1 MRIAPVLDQIHLEH
15 ELQVDFGQYLS
26 IGGSNMIMH
35 PTSNTPGPEQTIT
48 PSLADMPAI
57 RVEDAYRFFF
67 ERTLDMLCIAGT
79 DGYFK
84 ELNPMWERVLGYTRA
99 ELCRAPFVTFVHP
112 DDQAATLAEAQK
124 LADQGVETIAFEK
137 RYRHKDGTYRWLRWS
152 ASMDREHGLIYGIAR
167 DVTEQREA
175 ATALQA
181 SEARFREITQNIPG
195 AVFQFTIRDGVGT
208 MDFITERII
217 EIAGVSAAEVMRDI
231 AVLDARLH
239 PEDRDAYTA
248 SVVTAIEQLAPWT
261 FEGRNLFPD
270 GSIRWW
276 QTTSTPQRNNRD
288 EIIFNGLV
296 LDITDR
302 KQAEEAIRQSEIQQE
317 IILAQQATLE
327 ELSTPL
333 IPINDTVMVM
343 PLIGSMDSR
352 RAQQVLDTL
361 LHGVAKARI
370 ETAIIDITGVS
381 IVDTQVANALIRAA
395 QAVKLLG
402 AQVMLTGIRPEV
414 AQTLVGL
421 GVDLSMIITRSSLQ
435 SGIAL
440 AMQNVRS
447 RSK

>member
-1 MRIAPVLDQIHLEH
+1 
-15 ELQVDFGQYLS
+15 
-26 IGGSNMIMH
+26 MH
-35 PTSNTPGPEQTIT
+35 PASNTPGPEQTIM

-67 ERTLDMLCIAGT
+67 ERTLDMLCIVGA

-84 ELNPMWERVLGYTRA
+84 ELNSIWERLLGYTHA
-99 ELCRAPFVTFVHP
+99 ELCSARFIAFVHP
-112 DDQAATLAEAQK
+112 DDQAATLAETRK
-124 LADQGVETIAFEK
+124 LADQGIETIAFEN
-137 RYRHKDGTYRWLRWS
+137 RYRCKDGTYRWLRWS
-152 ASMDREHGLIYGIAR
+152 ASPDHEHSLIYAIAR
-167 DVTEQREA
+167 DVTEQHEA
-175 ATALQA
+175 TTALQT

-195 AVFQFTIRDGVGT
+195 AVFQFTVRDGVWT
-208 MDFITERII
+208 VDFITERIQ
-217 EIAGVSAAEVMRDI
+217 EIAGVSAAEVMHDFNALR
-231 AVLDARLH
+231 ARVH
-239 PEDRDAYTA
+239 PEDLEAYTA
-248 SVVTAIEQLAPWT
+248 SVVSAVERLTPWM
-261 FEGRNLFPD
+261 FEGRYVLPD
-270 GSIRWW
+270 GSIHWW
-276 QTTSTPQRNNRD
+276 QGTSTPVRNNRD
-288 EIIFNGLV
+288 EIIFNGFV

-302 KQAEEAIRQSEIQQE
+302 KQAEEAMRQSQIQQE

-333 IPINDTVMVM
+333 IPISDTLMVM

-361 LHGVAKARI
+361 LHGVAVARAEI
-370 ETAIIDITGVS
+370 VIIDITGVS

-440 AMQNVRS
+440 AMQNIRS

>member
-1 MRIAPVLDQIHLEH
+1 
-15 ELQVDFGQYLS
+15 
-26 IGGSNMIMH
+26 MH
-35 PTSNTPGPEQTIT
+35 PTYNTSGPEQTIT
-48 PSLADMPAI
+48 PLLADLPAI

-67 ERTLDMLCIAGT
+67 ERTLDMLCIVGA
-79 DGYFK
+79 DGYFR

-99 ELCRAPFVTFVHP
+99 ELCGAPFIAFVHP
-112 DDQAATLAEAQK
+112 DDQATTIAESQK
-124 LADQGVETIAFEK
+124 LADQDVETIAFEN
-137 RYRHKDGTYRWLRWS
+137 RYRCKDGAYRWLRWS
-152 ASMDREHGLIYGIAR
+152 ASVDREHDLIYAIAR

-195 AVFQFTIRDGVGT
+195 AVFQFTVRDGVGT
-208 MDFITERII
+208 MDFISERIQ
-217 EIAGVSAAEVMRDI
+217 EIAGVSAAEVMQDVT
-231 AVLDARLH
+231 AFNARIH

-248 SVVTAIEQLAPWT
+248 SVATAIEQLTPWM

-276 QTTSTPQRNNRD
+276 QATSTPQRNDRD
-288 EIIFNGLV
+288 EIIFNGVV

-302 KQAEEAIRQSEIQQE
+302 KQAEEAIRQSQIQQE

-333 IPINDTVMVM
+333 IPISDTVMVM

-361 LHGVAKARI
+361 LHGVATARI

-440 AMQNVRS
+440 AMQKVRS

>member
-1 MRIAPVLDQIHLEH
+1 
-15 ELQVDFGQYLS
+15 
-26 IGGSNMIMH
+26 MH
-35 PTSNTPGPEQTIT
+35 PISNTPAPEQTIT
-48 PSLADMPAI
+48 PSPTDMPATQ
-57 RVEDAYRFFF
+57 VDDAYRFFF
-67 ERTLDMLCIAGT
+67 ERTLDMLCIVGA

-84 ELNPMWERVLGYTRA
+84 ELNSMWERVLGYTHA
-99 ELCRAPFVTFVHP
+99 ELWSARFIAFVHP
-112 DDQAATLAEAQK
+112 DDQAATLAETRK
-124 LADQGVETIAFEK
+124 LADQGVETIAFEN
-137 RYRHKDGTYRWLRWS
+137 RYRCKDGTYRWLRWS
-152 ASMDREHGLIYGIAR
+152 ASPDHEHGLIYAIAR

-175 ATALQA
+175 AAALQA
-181 SEARFREITQNIPG
+181 SEARFREITQNVPG
-195 AVFQFTIRDGVGT
+195 AVFQFTVRDGVWT
-208 MDFITERII
+208 MDFISERIQ

-231 AVLDARLH
+231 AVLGARVH

-248 SVVTAIEQLAPWT
+248 SVATAIEQLTPWM

-276 QTTSTPQRNNRD
+276 QGTSTPLRNNRD
-288 EIIFNGLV
+288 EIIFNGVV

-302 KQAEEAIRQSEIQQE
+302 KQAEEAIRQSQFQQE

-333 IPINDTVMVM
+333 IPISDTVMVM

-361 LHGVAKARI
+361 LHGVAVARAEI
-370 ETAIIDITGVS
+370 AIIDITGVS

-395 QAVKLLG
+395 LAVKLLG

>member
-1 MRIAPVLDQIHLEH
+1 
-15 ELQVDFGQYLS
+15 
-26 IGGSNMIMH
+26 MH
-35 PTSNTPGPEQTIT
+35 STLNTPVPEQTIT
-48 PSLADMPAI
+48 PSPADMPAI

-67 ERTLDMLCIAGT
+67 ERTLDMLCIVGA

-84 ELNPMWERVLGYTRA
+84 ELNSMWERVLGYTHA
-99 ELCRAPFVTFVHP
+99 ELCSARFIAFVHP
-112 DDQAATLAEAQK
+112 DDQAATLAETRK
-124 LADQGVETIAFEK
+124 LADQGVETIAFEN
-137 RYRHKDGTYRWLRWS
+137 RYRCKDGTYRWLRWS
-152 ASMDREHGLIYGIAR
+152 ASPDHEHGLIYAVAR

-175 ATALQA
+175 AAALQA

-195 AVFQFTIRDGVGT
+195 AVFQFTVRDGVWT
-208 MDFITERII
+208 VDFITERIQ
-217 EIAGVSAAEVMRDI
+217 EIAGVSAAEIMHDFN
-231 AVLDARLH
+231 ALMARVH
-239 PEDRDAYTA
+239 PEDLEAYTA
-248 SVVTAIEQLAPWT
+248 SVVSAVERLTPWM
-261 FEGRNLFPD
+261 FEGRFVLPD
-270 GSIRWW
+270 GNIHWW
-276 QTTSTPQRNNRD
+276 QGTSTPVRNNRD
-288 EIIFNGLV
+288 EIIFNGFV

-302 KQAEEAIRQSEIQQE
+302 KQAEEAIRQSQIQQE

-333 IPINDTVMVM
+333 IPISDTVMVM

-361 LHGVAKARI
+361 LHGVAVARAEI
-370 ETAIIDITGVS
+370 AIIDITGVS

-447 RSK
+447 RSN

>member
-1 MRIAPVLDQIHLEH
+1 
-15 ELQVDFGQYLS
+15 
-26 IGGSNMIMH
+26 
-35 PTSNTPGPEQTIT
+35 
-48 PSLADMPAI
+48 MPAI

-67 ERTLDMLCIAGT
+67 ERTLDMLCIVGA

-84 ELNPMWERVLGYTRA
+84 ELNSIWERLLGYTHA
-99 ELCRAPFVTFVHP
+99 ELCSARFIAFVHP
-112 DDQAATLAEAQK
+112 DDQAATLAETRK
-124 LADQGVETIAFEK
+124 LADQGVETIAFEN
-137 RYRHKDGTYRWLRWS
+137 RYRCKDGTYRWLRWS
-152 ASMDREHGLIYGIAR
+152 ASPDHEHGLIYAVAR

-175 ATALQA
+175 AAALQA
-181 SEARFREITQNIPG
+181 SEARFREITQNVPG
-195 AVFQFTIRDGVGT
+195 AVFQFTVRDGVWT
-208 MDFITERII
+208 IDFISERIQ
-217 EIAGVSAAEVMRDI
+217 EIAGVSAAEVIQDI
-231 AVLDARLH
+231 AVLNARVH

-248 SVVTAIEQLAPWT
+248 SVITAVEQLTPWM
-261 FEGRNLFPD
+261 FEGRYLFPD

-276 QTTSTPQRNNRD
+276 QGTSTPLCNNRD
-288 EIIFNGLV
+288 EVIFNGFV

-302 KQAEEAIRQSEIQQE
+302 KQAEEAIRQGQIQQE

-333 IPINDTVMVM
+333 IPISDTVMVM

-361 LHGVAKARI
+361 LHGVATARI

-395 QAVKLLG
+395 QAVKLIG
-402 AQVMLTGIRPEV
+402 AQVMLTGIRPKV

-421 GVDLSMIITRSSLQ
+421 GVDLGMIITRSSLQ